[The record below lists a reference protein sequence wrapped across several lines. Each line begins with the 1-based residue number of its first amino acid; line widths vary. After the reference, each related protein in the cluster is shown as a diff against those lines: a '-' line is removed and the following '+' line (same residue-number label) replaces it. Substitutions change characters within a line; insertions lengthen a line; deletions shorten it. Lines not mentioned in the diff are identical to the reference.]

1 MYVLQLPV
9 LGIFILANLHVEKE
23 LEDRIGIILG
33 YIFIAGFA
41 LGLLI
46 CLINVVF
53 AFVSTLKPRQDMSKL
68 TMICKII
75 QIPWYVF
82 NFLIC
87 AMLFIGTL
95 NPFLIFTAPIFLFFA
110 ILMTYSFMFSTS
122 LPQAISYIRGILS
135 KEIPFSILNVV
146 ASIFMFFFSL
156 DLVGSI
162 LMYFQTKKLPKVRT
176 A

>member
-53 AFVSTLKPRQDMSKL
+53 TFVSTLKPRQDMSKL

-95 NPFLIFTAPIFLFFA
+95 NPFLIFTAPIFLIFA

-162 LMYFQTKKLPKVRT
+162 LMYSQTKKLPKVRT